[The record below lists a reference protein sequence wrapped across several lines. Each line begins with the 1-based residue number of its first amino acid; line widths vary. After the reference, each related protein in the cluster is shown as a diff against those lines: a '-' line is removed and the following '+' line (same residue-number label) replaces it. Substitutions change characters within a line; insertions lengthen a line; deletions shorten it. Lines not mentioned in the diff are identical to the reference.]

1 MYVSQEDKNC
11 LGKVM
16 NKVNNLDVRN
26 LREKY

>member
-11 LGKVM
+11 LGKVI
-16 NKVNNLDVRN
+16 NEVNNLDVRN